1 MMKEKGIGRTTVI
14 LAIVIVI
21 AVAGIAIY
29 YLTLPAP
36 TDIPQIKGTVT
47 DEDTGDPVEGAKVT
61 ANGYESLTDSDGT
74 YLINVTLGTY
84 TVEVEKEEYLKK
96 IKTVDVAAEKA
107 YTVDFALKLTPV
119 RVYLDPSE
127 ISLGINDVY
136 VGYRFNVTAWVSKVE
151 DLFGYQVA
159 LYYNASVINV
169 TNAWQPSWDSSYVF
183 YEQTGEPLNGS
194 EYFDSWGHSIIGF
207 TLFSGAESFTGN
219 GSLAVFEFEIVSTPA
234 IGLTSDLIISYIPPG
249 GTFETKLKDSSND
262 LIPFKVTSDGHYGY
276 TS

>member
-1 MMKEKGIGRTTVI
+1 MRKKAIGKTTAI

-21 AVAGIAIY
+21 VVAGVAIY

-36 TDIPQIKGTVT
+36 AGVPQIKGTVT
-47 DEDTGDPVEGAKVT
+47 DEDTGDPVEEAKVT
-61 ANGYESLTDSDGT
+61 VNGYESLTDSDGA

-84 TVEVEKEEYLKK
+84 AVEVDKEEYLKK
-96 IKTVDVAAEKA
+96 IKTVDVATEKA
-107 YTVDFALKLTPV
+107 YTVDFAIKLTPV

-127 ISLGINDVY
+127 ISLGINDVS

-183 YEQTGEPLNGS
+183 YGQTGEPLNGS
-194 EYFDSWGHSIIGF
+194 EYFDSWGHSLIGF

-219 GSLAVFEFEIVSTPA
+219 GSLAIFEFEIVSSPA
-234 IGLTSDLIISYIPPG
+234 VGLTSDLIISHAPTG

-262 LIPFKVTSDGHYGY
+262 PIPFKVTTDGHYGY